1 MKKIYENIFDYSI
14 IIVYVLY
21 FIIVYNLYSSHKISF
36 GENLLSQEKLREYL
50 DNIQTFLRLF
60 VMSILLIRFNPLSK
74 ITFNDFDRKL
84 VFTSALFLLSTTGIN
99 EIIMSSDYFNSFFNY
114 LI

>member
-36 GENLLSQEKLREYL
+36 GEKLLSQEKLREYL

-60 VMSILLIRFNPLSK
+60 VMSILLVRFNPFSK

-99 EIIMSSDYFNSFFNY
+99 EIIMSSDYFNRFFNY